1 MSTKL
6 VGPEAGIPTNTD
18 ESGGSSGGSSNNQDD
33 SGEDNN
39 VAIGMPPSQ
48 TPGEDDDMGSVSV
61 PSFMQCP
68 DGGNELCC
76 NGSINNCKLRVNE
89 MMFGMVHNAMSTE
102 GELIW
107 LKDR

>member
-33 SGEDNN
+33 TGEDNN

-48 TPGEDDDMGSVSV
+48 TPGEDVDMGSVSV

-68 DGGNELCC
+68 DGGNDLCC

-89 MMFGMVHNAMSTE
+89 MMFGLVHNAMSTE
-102 GELIW
+102 G
-107 LKDR
+107 

>member
-33 SGEDNN
+33 GEDNN

-48 TPGEDDDMGSVSV
+48 TPGEDDDMGLSV

-68 DGGNELCC
+68 DEGNELCC

-102 GELIW
+102 GELVCFE
-107 LKDR
+107 R

>member
-1 MSTKL
+1 M
-6 VGPEAGIPTNTD
+6 
-18 ESGGSSGGSSNNQDD
+18 SGGSSTQDNN
-33 SGEDNN
+33 GEDNN

-48 TPGEDDDMGSVSV
+48 TPGGDNDMGSVSV

-68 DGGNELCC
+68 DEGNELCC

-102 GELIW
+102 GEFIC
-107 LKDR
+107 LKKKIRWQWTAKG

>member
-18 ESGGSSGGSSNNQDD
+18 ERGGSSGGSSNNQEDD

-48 TPGEDDDMGSVSV
+48 TPGEDDNMGVSV

-68 DGGNELCC
+68 DGGNDLCC

-107 LKDR
+107 LEDR